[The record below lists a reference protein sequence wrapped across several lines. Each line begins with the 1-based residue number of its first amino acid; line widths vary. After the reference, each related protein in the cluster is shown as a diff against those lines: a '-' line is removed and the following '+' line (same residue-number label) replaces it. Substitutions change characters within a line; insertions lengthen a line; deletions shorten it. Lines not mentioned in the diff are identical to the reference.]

1 MNIRRFSGSVAS
13 PVAVYDDKDDGQDHA
28 ETKSRLDYYS
38 RYIFYCLY
46 RGKKEMH
53 RWTSPAKKG
62 FCIQTTSVATK
73 NLRVKGPLK
82 AKTYVVIIF

>member
-38 RYIFYCLY
+38 RYIFFIVCIEEK
-46 RGKKEMH
+46 RKCTGE
-53 RWTSPAKKG
+53 TSPAKKD
-62 FCIQTTSVATK
+62 FVYKRQA
-73 NLRVKGPLK
+73 
-82 AKTYVVIIF
+82 